1 MRAARWHILIAVV
14 ATAVGVAAGI
24 MLVHADTDWF
34 SAFVGSDYSNGRG
47 PSSTAAQLRDEEIF
61 APWPGFAKSFVVFAN
76 SLFRHN
82 AIIAL
87 TAFGLGFLAGVP
99 TLLLLLY
106 NGIVMGAFIEI
117 HARRGLLVDFLA
129 WLSIHGVTEMG
140 AVILAGAGGLVLAD
154 KILFP
159 GRYARLD
166 NLARHGREAAQL
178 GGGAVLM
185 LFVAGLIEGGF
196 RQLIG
201 NTEGRFAFAAV
212 TAVLW
217 LAYFLSGRGKA
228 AAETRIKAAL

>member
-1 MRAARWHILIAVV
+1 MRWHILLAVV
-14 ATAVGVAAGI
+14 ATAVGIAAGF
-24 MLVHADTDWF
+24 MLVRADTDWY
-34 SAFVGSDYSNGRG
+34 SAFVGADLAGGRG
-47 PSSTAAQLRDEEIF
+47 PSSTAAQLRAVIF
-61 APWPGFAKSFVVFAN
+61 EPWPGFVKSFVVFVN

-82 AIIAL
+82 AIVAL
-87 TAFGLGFLAGVP
+87 LGFGLGFLAGVP
-99 TLLLLLY
+99 TLLLLVY
-106 NGIVMGAFIEI
+106 NGLTLGAFVEI
-117 HARRGLLVDFLA
+117 HARRGLLVDVLG
-129 WLSIHGVTEMG
+129 WLLIHGVTEIG
-140 AVILAGAGGLVLAD
+140 AVIIAGAGGLVLAD

-159 GRYARLD
+159 GRYTRLE

-217 LAYFLSGRGKA
+217 LAYFLSGRGKGEGA
-228 AAETRIKAAL
+228 S